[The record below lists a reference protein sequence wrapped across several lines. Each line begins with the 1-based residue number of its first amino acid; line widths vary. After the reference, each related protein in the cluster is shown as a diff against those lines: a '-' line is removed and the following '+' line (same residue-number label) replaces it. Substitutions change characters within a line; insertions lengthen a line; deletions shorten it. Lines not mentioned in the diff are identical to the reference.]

1 MIVLLIILLL
11 ITEVIIQLKKKK
23 NYTMRDFPGGP
34 ITKNPSAQSGGLGLI
49 PAQGT
54 RFHIPQL

>member
-1 MIVLLIILLL
+1 
-11 ITEVIIQLKKKK
+11 
-23 NYTMRDFPGGP
+23 MRDFPGGP